1 MIAYLLFAAEKEA
14 QLLSIGTAVRS
25 GRLSRPATQGVP
37 AADLAERI
45 LRTVDAA
52 LARDAPGWLGHCKL
66 MIEAA
71 DTVCYAS
78 LTEAGGV
85 LSWSGPPPPPADQ
98 ARITLYC
105 AVYGIDDG
113 QALAAV
119 EGALAAF
126 PEVQADEQTSADNE
140 RSGHGDQL

>member
-1 MIAYLLFAAEKEA
+1 MIAYLLFAAEKGGPM
-14 QLLSIGTAVRS
+14 LSIGTAVRS
-25 GRLSRPATQGVP
+25 GYLSTPATQGVP
-37 AADLAERI
+37 AAALAERI

-66 MIEAA
+66 MIEAV

-98 ARITLYC
+98 AHITLYC
-105 AVYGIDDG
+105 AVYGIDDT

-126 PEVQADEQTSADNE
+126 PEIQPDHRPTVDDE
-140 RSGHGDQL
+140 RSGDGD

>member
-1 MIAYLLFAAEKEA
+1 MIAYLLFAAEKGDPM
-14 QLLSIGTAVRS
+14 LSIGTAVRS
-25 GRLSRPATQGVP
+25 GRLSAPATQGVP

-78 LTEAGGV
+78 LTEAGGM
-85 LSWSGPPPPPADQ
+85 LSWSGPPTPADQ
-98 ARITLYC
+98 AHITLYC
-105 AVYGIDDG
+105 AVYGIDDD

-119 EGALAAF
+119 EQALAAF
-126 PEVQADEQTSADNE
+126 PEIQADDQPGADAE
-140 RSGHGDQL
+140 RSGDGDQV

>member
-1 MIAYLLFAAEKEA
+1 LLLKKEA
-14 QLLSIGTAVRS
+14 LMLSIGTAVRS
-25 GRLSRPATQGVP
+25 GRLSTPATQGIP

-85 LSWSGPPPPPADQ
+85 LGWSGPPPPAADQ

-119 EGALAAF
+119 EAALAAF
-126 PEVQADEQTSADNE
+126 PEVQADDQTE
-140 RSGHGDQL
+140 RSDDGDQL

>member
-1 MIAYLLFAAEKEA
+1 MIAYLLFAAEKGGPM
-14 QLLSIGTAVRS
+14 LSIGTAVRS
-25 GRLSRPATQGVP
+25 GRLSTPATQGVP

-85 LSWSGPPPPPADQ
+85 LGWSGPPPAADQ

-105 AVYGIDDG
+105 AVYGIDDS

-119 EGALAAF
+119 EAALAAF
-126 PEVQADEQTSADNE
+126 PEIQADDQAGADAE
-140 RSGHGDQL
+140 RSGHGDLL